1 VSGHLRRLGE
11 YLITYGV
18 LALLAVMILVWTVLA
33 LVLLAPLP
41 RRRRRAC
48 ARYSMMA
55 GFRLFSR
62 ALVLTG
68 AYELDLEGVD
78 ALRDGPPVILAPNHP
93 SSIDAILLIARLPN
107 LACVLKPELLG
118 NLFLGAGAR
127 LAGFVPS
134 APPLRMTKAAVAELE
149 RGAHVLLFPEGTRST
164 RHPVDP
170 LTGGVAV
177 IARRARVPIQMAL
190 IETDSPY
197 LGKGWPLWKA
207 PRLPIRCRIRLG
219 RRLEWDE
226 DTDGCLERLERA
238 YGEGLAGAPQ
248 RAWLP
253 PAPAPAPAAAAAVTI
268 TASPVAAQA
277 AAAAALAS
285 ASAALVSTATA
296 AATSAAAAASPAAA
310 VPPALKEV
318 G

>member
-1 VSGHLRRLGE
+1 MRADGNFVSGHLRRLGD

-33 LVLLAPLP
+33 LGLLAPLP

-62 ALVLTG
+62 ALVVTG
-68 AYELDLEGVD
+68 AYELDLEQID
-78 ALRDGPPVILAPNHP
+78 ALRSGPPVILAPNHP
-93 SSIDAILLIARLPN
+93 SSIDAILLLARLPD
-107 LACVLKPELLG
+107 LACILKPELLG
-118 NLFLGAGAR
+118 NFFLGAGAR

-149 RGAHVLLFPEGTRST
+149 RGSRVLLFPEGTRST
-164 RHPVDP
+164 RHPVNP

-177 IARRARVPIQMAL
+177 IARRARVPIQVAL

-219 RRLEWDE
+219 RRLDWDE
-226 DTDGCLERLERA
+226 DTDGCLERLEHEYA
-238 YGEGLAGAPQ
+238 EALARAPQ

-253 PAPAPAPAAAAAVTI
+253 ASRAPAA
-268 TASPVAAQA
+268 
-277 AAAAALAS
+277 
-285 ASAALVSTATA
+285 
-296 AATSAAAAASPAAA
+296 
-310 VPPALKEV
+310 PALEEV